1 MTAELLRDGYAAV
14 PTTPRQDCIPE
25 DEKYCSYVDI
35 ALLGS
40 LVKPPRIPGNFV
52 APKEL
57 LQQALLSK
65 VEKVN
70 ALGQA

>member
-25 DEKYCSYVDI
+25 EKYCSYVDI
-35 ALLGS
+35 AHLGS

-57 LQQALLSK
+57 LQPALLSK